1 MSNGCPVCAGLG
13 RVLAFGARVD
23 PVAVPCPECA
33 GLAITPASA
42 EDDMRAY
49 SVREITALLLRP
61 ALPPADLE
69 LVERVDERS
78 KPAIG
83 RSVEPKGDAP
93 LIESVV
99 IGDLDRRRLDALDR
113 AAGDDVGEVGG

>member
-13 RVLAFGARVD
+13 RVLAFGACSD
-23 PVAVPCPECA
+23 PVPVACPECA

-61 ALPPADLE
+61 ALPPGDLQLVDGVDE
-69 LVERVDERS
+69 VPQAPVRRTVEAERDAFLVE
-78 KPAIG
+78 G
-83 RSVEPKGDAP
+83 
-93 LIESVV
+93 VV
-99 IGDLDRRRLDALDR
+99 ISHLDGSGFDTFDR
-113 AAGDDVGEVGG
+113 AAGDDVGEVG

>member
-13 RVLAFGARVD
+13 RVLAFGACSD
-23 PVAVPCPECA
+23 PVPVACPECA

-61 ALPPADLE
+61 ALPPGDLQLVDGVDE
-69 LVERVDERS
+69 MPQAPVRRAVETERDAFLVE
-78 KPAIG
+78 G
-83 RSVEPKGDAP
+83 
-93 LIESVV
+93 VV
-99 IGDLDRRRLDALDR
+99 ISHLDRGGLDTFDR
-113 AAGDDVGEVGG
+113 AAGDDVGEVG

>member
-13 RVLAFGARVD
+13 RVLAFGACSD
-23 PVAVPCPECA
+23 PVPVACPECA

-61 ALPPADLE
+61 ALPPGDLQLVDGVDE
-69 LVERVDERS
+69 MPQAPVRRAVETERDAFLVE
-78 KPAIG
+78 G
-83 RSVEPKGDAP
+83 
-93 LIESVV
+93 VV
-99 IGDLDRRRLDALDR
+99 IGHLDRGGLDTFDR
-113 AAGDDVGEVGG
+113 AADDDVGEVG